1 MFGDCES
8 LFELYE
14 DKYYSDY
21 NYMADMVERM
31 QERNIP
37 GNLRDVKLIR
47 EDVEGLDDQLKEGL
61 EEIILKMGEQ

>member
-1 MFGDCES
+1 
-8 LFELYE
+8 
-14 DKYYSDY
+14 
-21 NYMADMVERM
+21 MADMVERM

>member
-1 MFGDCES
+1 MQEAS
-8 LFELYE
+8 ELYE